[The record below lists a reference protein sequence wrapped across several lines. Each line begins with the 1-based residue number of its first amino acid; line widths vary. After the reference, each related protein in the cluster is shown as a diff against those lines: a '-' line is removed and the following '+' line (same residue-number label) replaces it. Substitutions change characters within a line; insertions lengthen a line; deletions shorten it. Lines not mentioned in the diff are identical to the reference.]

1 MKDLVITGRQVR
13 RELWILLGCFVA
25 GCLVNVY
32 AIVHYGRPA
41 SELYSQIGY
50 VLVLTVVL
58 YVLLALVRL
67 LLAGLLALVRKIRR

>member
-41 SELYSQIGY
+41 GVRFIFNHGANQFKCCYNNLYI
-50 VLVLTVVL
+50 VTF
-58 YVLLALVRL
+58 R
-67 LLAGLLALVRKIRR
+67 LAG